1 MKTCKIHNREL
12 RRSIEISDI
21 EALLRADYVQVR
33 SGRIKRSYK
42 PKTDDYID
50 YVTRERE

>member
-1 MKTCKIHNREL
+1 MKNCKIHNREL

-21 EALLRADYVQVR
+21 EALRADYVQR